1 MRCAGP
7 KLTIYTDGAVTCRH
21 GLCAISANEK
31 RNRTSARAGPL
42 ILIDLPPGNTTT
54 ASDKPAGPGLLTW
67 ALAGH
72 KRTVACPTLRQNT
85 NRATTWPFRP
95 PVPDVAFM
103 YPKPDCGTPAALTT
117 CVCKGLL
124 ADAPGTLMRLNMLKN
139 SPRISRFI
147 FSQMWKILPR
157 AAFSPG
163 MRRERKSL

>member
-7 KLTIYTDGAVTCRH
+7 KLTIYTDGAVTCCH
-21 GLCAISANEK
+21 GLCERKKKQNE
-31 RNRTSARAGPL
+31 RPGRTADTHRPASWQYYNSVGQAGR
-42 ILIDLPPGNTTT
+42 
-54 ASDKPAGPGLLTW
+54 PGLLTW